1 LSTEHI
7 NLPLQVPDV
16 AQQLA
21 RMCRDIRFR
30 RPDHL
35 RQLEEAMDVRA
46 AAQAIADREAKVS
59 MGSVTQ

>member
-1 LSTEHI
+1 MQLSGC
-7 NLPLQVPDV
+7 
-16 AQQLA
+16 AF
-21 RMCRDIRFR
+21 FR